1 MPVTSE
7 PAPASRVSIDVG
19 AAAIMV
25 PRFPGSGSERFLP
38 LPDIAVTVGDRFF
51 ASFADGIGAHL
62 YHRNGL
68 DFGILA
74 RPDLG
79 RRASDTA
86 HYLHGLAKV
95 DFAPELGGFAQVR
108 LTGPLSLRAEVR
120 KAVGGHDGVVADL
133 ALSWAKPVSKRLYLV
148 ISPNLRIAD
157 ARFMRAYFG
166 VTPGAAAASGLAA
179 YQPGAGLERAGLRV
193 VAVRQLSPRISLSV
207 SAVYDRLLGDAAH
220 SPIVR
225 VPTGSVD
232 QPGAFVSLR
241 YHFR

>member
-1 MPVTSE
+1 MPTPST
-7 PAPASRVSIDVG
+7 PAPASNISIDAG
-19 AAAIMV
+19 AAGIIV
-25 PRFPGSGSERFLP
+25 PRFPGSGKERFLP

-51 ASFADGIGAHL
+51 ASFADGIGANM
-62 YHRNGL
+62 YDRNGL
-68 DFGILA
+68 EFGVLA

-86 HYLHGLAKV
+86 HYLPGLSKV
-95 DFAPELGGFAQVR
+95 DFAPELGGFAQIR
-108 LTGPLSLRAEVR
+108 LTASLSLRAEVR
-120 KAVGGHDGVVADL
+120 KAIGGYDGVVADL

-148 ISPNLRIAD
+148 VAPNLHIAD

-166 VTPGAAAASGLAA
+166 VTAGAAAVGGLAA

-193 VAVRQLSPRISLSV
+193 VAVRQLGPRISLSA
-207 SAVYDRLLGDAAH
+207 SAVYDRLLGGAAH
-220 SPIVR
+220 SPVVR

-232 QPGAFVSLR
+232 QPAAFISLR